1 MRYGLPLVTQLVIDR
16 TSRPMWDCSKDFALL
31 THYLRPSGTGQGTV
45 KYIVNT
51 DPASQAHA
59 LVGRE
64 EKYTQN
70 RD

>member
-1 MRYGLPLVTQLVIDR
+1 
-16 TSRPMWDCSKDFALL
+16 MWDCSKDFALL